1 MSKLDDKVCFLASLV
16 FEKKK
21 KSDICVKALRCVSE
35 NQPDTITAVFLLHTE
50 GRQYV
55 VADKK
60 EEEEDQPL
68 GLDDDGEDEE

>member
-1 MSKLDDKVCFLASLV
+1 
-16 FEKKK
+16 
-21 KSDICVKALRCVSE
+21 VKALRCVSE